1 MLARM
6 EHVKKAHPR
15 GVEAALRRLPNG
27 QSLDVGAGAVR
38 FRRELL
44 AWYDA
49 SKREMPWRR
58 TSDPYAI
65 LVSEVM
71 LQQTQVTRVEEYWTR
86 FLERF
91 PTVEALAA
99 AGEDDVCSAWSGL
112 GYYRR
117 ARNLR
122 AAASVIVGGG
132 GGVPRT
138 AGLLMELPGIGA
150 YTAAAVAS
158 IAFGEAV
165 AVLDANVVRV
175 LARLL
180 AESED
185 VTRAPARRRLAATA
199 TAILDPGRPGDF
211 NQAMME
217 LGAVV
222 CSPTSPACGRCPVGG
237 HCLARAAG
245 DPEAF
250 PIARAAT
257 RTNRMYETAAIV
269 IRRGRVLLT
278 SEPDERGWWPG
289 LWRLPR
295 VVFAPVTVDGA
306 PDVDDASDRES
317 REGALRSLLDGEF
330 GLTCDELTHL
340 ATTTYGVT
348 TNRVTLDVMSCLSP
362 RGRLVRSSDV
372 SWFALEQALSLGIP
386 AADRRIL
393 DRYGPAPLG

>member
-6 EHVKKAHPR
+6 KHVKKAHHIDAKR
-15 GVEAALRRLPNG
+15 Y
-27 QSLDVGAGAVR
+27 
-38 FRRELL
+38 RRELL

-49 SKREMPWRR
+49 NKRDMPWRR

-71 LQQTQVTRVEEYWTR
+71 LQQTQVSRVEEYWVR

-91 PTVEALAA
+91 PTVETLAEA
-99 AGEDDVCSAWSGL
+99 TEEDVCALWSGL

-122 AAASVIVGGG
+122 KAASAIIESG

-138 AGLLMELPGIGA
+138 SELLRELPGIGA

-165 AVLDANVVRV
+165 PVLDANVVRV

-180 AESED
+180 AEPGD
-185 VTRAPARRRLAATA
+185 ATRAPVRRRLESAVTEL
-199 TAILDPGRPGDF
+199 LDPERPGDF

-222 CSPTSPACGRCPVGG
+222 CSPTSPACDRCPVCD
-237 HCLARAAG
+237 HCTARAAG

-250 PIARAAT
+250 PVTRVAA
-257 RTNRMYETAAIV
+257 RTNEMHETAALV
-269 IRRGRVLLT
+269 VRRGRVLLT
-278 SEPDERGWWPG
+278 SQPDVRGWWPG

-295 VVFAPVTVDGA
+295 VVASGVVVHAGERPRTEDGQA
-306 PDVDDASDRES
+306 D
-317 REGALRSLLDGEF
+317 ALRALLRERS
-330 GLTCDELTHL
+330 GLACDDLTPL
-340 ATTTYGVT
+340 VTTTYGVT
-348 TNRVTLDVMSCLSP
+348 TNRVTLEVMSCSGP
-362 RGRLVRSSDV
+362 RGRLTRSPLVR
-372 SWFALEQALSLGIP
+372 WFTLQEALSLGVP

-393 DRYGPAPLG
+393 EEHVPASLE